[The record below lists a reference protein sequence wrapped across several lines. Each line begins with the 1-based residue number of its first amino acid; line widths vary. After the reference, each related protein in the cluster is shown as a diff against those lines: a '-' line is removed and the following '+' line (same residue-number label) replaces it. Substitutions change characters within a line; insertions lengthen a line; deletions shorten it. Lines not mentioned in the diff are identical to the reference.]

1 MPEGCHRGAPGCPS
15 HSEEAIIE
23 LLMLAGAYRT
33 VSYLVNGLQLPL
45 EPTAR
50 RFAEFAAR

>member
-1 MPEGCHRGAPGCPS
+1 
-15 HSEEAIIE
+15 
-23 LLMLAGAYRT
+23 MLAGAYRT